1 MIDSATSSF
10 LFSTIV
16 TLFLSVAI
24 YYYFNLKVKNIERAL
39 IQQNQVLADFIVQ
52 VKTNL
57 NTSESPNPTALH
69 AAQIMVDSQNTP
81 NSIIIPVSDDEND
94 SGEDSDNE
102 VDDES
107 TDLDSEEEEEEEEE
121 NNLTSDLNQEIKT
134 ILANHSSNA
143 VSSLIQ
149 VDKHLNNELNTLNTV
164 SGMVIISNDNLDVN
178 TNVLDISDQNNLDVL
193 NLEDITQKSSFDIL
207 NSLNKEQTSDNEDE
221 EEDEEVEEDE
231 EDLENM
237 EDAQLTDKD
246 NLVFKNNLTNFH
258 SLKVS
263 KLRELALEKGL
274 NITGKKKN
282 EIIALLST
290 E

>member
-10 LFSTIV
+10 LFSTVV

-24 YYYFNLKVKNIERAL
+24 YYYFSLKVKNIEKAL

-69 AAQIMVDSQNTP
+69 AAQITVDSQNP
-81 NSIIIPVSDDEND
+81 HNSTIIPVSDDEND

-102 VDDES
+102 LDDDS
-107 TDLDSEEEEEEEEE
+107 TDLESEEED
-121 NNLTSDLNQEIKT
+121 NNQSSELNQEIKT

-143 VSSLIQ
+143 GNSLIQ
-149 VDKHLNNELNTLNTV
+149 IDKNLNTDLDILNAV

-178 TNVLDISDQNNLDVL
+178 TNILDISEQNNLDVL
-193 NLEDITQKSSFDIL
+193 NLEDITQKSSYDIL
-207 NSLNKEQTSDNEDE
+207 NSLTKDQTSDDNEEEDE
-221 EEDEEVEEDE
+221 EEDDE
-231 EDLENM
+231 EEELENV
-237 EDAQLTDKD
+237 EDTQLTDKD
-246 NLVFKNNLTNFH
+246 NFVLKNNLTNFH

-263 KLRELALEKGL
+263 KLRELALDKGL
-274 NITGKKKN
+274 NIAGKKKN

>member
-10 LFSTIV
+10 LFSTVV
-16 TLFLSVAI
+16 TFFLSVAI
-24 YYYFNLKVKNIERAL
+24 YYYFSLKVKNIEKAL

-57 NTSESPNPTALH
+57 NTSESPNHTALH
-69 AAQIMVDSQNTP
+69 AAQITVDSP
-81 NSIIIPVSDDEND
+81 NPHNSTIIPVSDDEND

-102 VDDES
+102 LDDDS
-107 TDLDSEEEEEEEEE
+107 TDLESEEED
-121 NNLTSDLNQEIKT
+121 NNQSSELNQEIKT

-143 VSSLIQ
+143 DNSLIQ
-149 VDKHLNNELNTLNTV
+149 IDKNLNTDLDILNAV

-178 TNVLDISDQNNLDVL
+178 TNILDISEQDNLDVL
-193 NLEDITQKSSFDIL
+193 NLEDITQKSSYDIL
-207 NSLNKEQTSDNEDE
+207 NSLTKDQTSDDNEEEDE
-221 EEDEEVEEDE
+221 EEDEEDE
-231 EDLENM
+231 EEELDNV
-237 EDAQLTDKD
+237 EDTQLTGKDKF
-246 NLVFKNNLTNFH
+246 VFKNNLTNFH

-263 KLRELALEKGL
+263 KLKELALEKGL
-274 NITGKKKN
+274 NVAGKKKN

>member
-10 LFSTIV
+10 LFSTVV

-24 YYYFNLKVKNIERAL
+24 YYYFSLKVKNIEKAL

-57 NTSESPNPTALH
+57 NTSETPNPNALH
-69 AAQIMVDSQNTP
+69 AAQLTVDSP
-81 NSIIIPVSDDEND
+81 NPHNSTIIPVSDDEND

-102 VDDES
+102 LDDDS
-107 TDLDSEEEEEEEEE
+107 TDLESEED
-121 NNLTSDLNQEIKT
+121 NNQSSELNQEIKT

-143 VSSLIQ
+143 GNSLIQ
-149 VDKHLNNELNTLNTV
+149 IDKNLNTDLDILNAV

-178 TNVLDISDQNNLDVL
+178 TNILDISEQNNLDVL
-193 NLEDITQKSSFDIL
+193 NLEDITQKSSYDIL
-207 NSLNKEQTSDNEDE
+207 NSLTKDQTSDDNE
-221 EEDEEVEEDE
+221 EEDEEDE
-231 EDLENM
+231 EEEEEEELDNVK
-237 EDAQLTDKD
+237 DTQLADKD
-246 NLVFKNNLTNFH
+246 NFVFKNNLTNFH
-258 SLKVS
+258 SLKLP
-263 KLRELALEKGL
+263 KLKELALEKGL
-274 NITGKKKN
+274 NVAGKKKN